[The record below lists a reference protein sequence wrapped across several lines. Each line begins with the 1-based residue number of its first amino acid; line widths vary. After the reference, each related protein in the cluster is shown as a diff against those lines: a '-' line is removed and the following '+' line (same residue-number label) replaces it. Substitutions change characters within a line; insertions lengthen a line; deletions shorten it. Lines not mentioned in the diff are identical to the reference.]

1 MTKISVSLVSPIE
14 KHGLSFIETSALDST
29 NVELAFRNILEGL
42 LSTLSYIDIVQVFP
56 SDHFATWKL

>member
-42 LSTLSYIDIVQVFP
+42 LSTLSYGRHCTSISI
-56 SDHFATWKL
+56 